1 MNIMNRLTWKSM
13 VKNRTRTII
22 TAIGIALAAALFCA
36 VTTMGASILSYLID
50 LQIAVGGDYHV
61 SVVTLPQEEADA
73 IRSREDVASFSES
86 QTLGM
91 VNFYGQEMGLNSGI
105 VKACNQQYFEAM
117 PVVLKEGRLPQTSSE
132 LVIGEYLLHTMEAK
146 GYPTEIGSEVTLT
159 VTPYVESISLGD
171 MDAQTFTITGTIV
184 GIHNMNSSV
193 IAPGDG
199 GRYSYIFTGLD
210 ENSPQ
215 YLCCDLFLKAES
227 PFKAKDL
234 AAAVKGTA
242 NYSLLQYYGVVEAG
256 NVTIV
261 IAGIMAAIIA
271 IVLIGTVSLI
281 SNAFS
286 ISVAQRTQ
294 EFGLLTSVGATKKQL
309 LRSVRFEAG
318 LLCLM
323 GIPLGILLG
332 FGAVVLLLNAAG
344 DTVESMVASM
354 QSGVQ
359 IKAVVNPIALLS
371 AAGIAAAA
379 VFLSSWIPSVKAA
392 RITPIAAIRRET
404 EFQTDKKLAKT
415 ARKWWK
421 PGRMSANMASK
432 YYRTNRKKYRPIVTA
447 LGISV
452 VIFLT
457 ATAVSSSL
465 QFIADSFE
473 ADNYDFTVKV
483 FKENGGDEA
492 LLNEIRN
499 HESVAQSVLYDSDPI
514 YTLIP
519 DDYESDERKDALATR
534 EESDTV
540 TLDVFLTWKS
550 NAARVYYLEDDAFR
564 AFLQE
569 QGVDPEPYFDKE
581 NPLAAVFYQQWQYV
595 GMTEEGYN
603 DWISFSFPALRDDVT
618 VLPVVPDT
626 PDLGDYTATQIKAQG
641 YPESMVRSQKFDIL
655 PDGKIVYRVEAQ
667 GASIKEHGGGA
678 YEIIEEGPVQT
689 FAFLAVEETNEE
701 NQAVIR
707 YYPYDEETG
716 AVGNTVIAE
725 TVGSVGSI
733 RIGAQVDGV
742 PFGIPSEASS
752 IIHLSLLMP
761 LSMLDK
767 DWGLPSLSIRTNNY
781 PVTKAYLD
789 SLTGGDDVMVYN
801 DYLYE
806 QYYIRQVSNLINL
819 FAVAFVTVMT
829 LISVT
834 NIFNVVSTNILLRR
848 RDIGMLRS
856 LGMTNRAISAIT
868 AREYLSCG
876 LRALGWSLP
885 VGMVLMLGV
894 KLLLANVV
902 NGGMEIPW
910 WAVVAATA
918 SVLLVVGS
926 SMLYALTRIRKDNPI
941 DAIRMENT

>member
-36 VTTMGASILSYLID
+36 VTTMGASILSYMID

-61 SVVTLPQEEADA
+61 SAVTLTQEEANA
-73 IRSREDVASFSES
+73 IRNREDVASFAETR
-86 QTLGM
+86 TLGM
-91 VNFYGQEMGLNSGI
+91 VNFYVEEMGFNSGL
-105 VKACNQQYFEAM
+105 VKACNEAYFENM
-117 PVVLKEGRLPQTSSE
+117 PTVLKEGRLPQNSGE
-132 LVIGEYLLHTMEAK
+132 FVIGEYLLHNMEAK
-146 GYPTEIGSEVTLT
+146 GYPTAIGSEVTLT
-159 VTPYVESISLGD
+159 VTPYVASMKQGD
-171 MDAQTFTITGTIV
+171 PEAPTFTITGTIV
-184 GIHNMNSSV
+184 GIHEFNSNV

-199 GRYSYIFTGLD
+199 APYSYIFIGLD
-210 ENSPQ
+210 ENTPE
-215 YLCCDLFLKAES
+215 YLCSDLFLKAEIPS
-227 PFKAKDL
+227 KARDL

-242 NYSLLQYYGVVEAG
+242 NSSLLQYYGVVEAG
-256 NVTIV
+256 NVMIV

-294 EFGLLTSVGATKKQL
+294 EFGLLSSVGATKKQL
-309 LRSVRFEAG
+309 RRSVRFEAG

-344 DTVESMVASM
+344 DTVESMVATM

-359 IKAVVNPIALLS
+359 IKAVANPIALLG

-379 VFLSSWIPSVKAA
+379 VFLSSWIPSAKAA
-392 RITPIAAIRRET
+392 RITPIAAIRQES
-404 EFQTDKKLAKT
+404 EYQADKKLTKT

-421 PGRMSANMASK
+421 PGKMSANMASK
-432 YYRTNRKKYRPIVTA
+432 YYRINRKKYRPIVIA

-452 VIFLT
+452 VIFLA

-465 QFIADSFE
+465 QFVSDSFKT
-473 ADNYDFTVKV
+473 DNYDFTVHV

-499 HESVAQSVLYDSDPI
+499 HESVAQSVLYDSDPM

-519 DDYESDERKDALATR
+519 DAYESDERKDALAMR

-569 QGVDPEPYFDKE
+569 QGVDPEPYFDKD

-595 GMTEEGYN
+595 GMNEKGYN

-626 PDLGDYTATQIKAQG
+626 PDVDVYVSDRIKAQG
-641 YPESMVRSQKFDIL
+641 YQESMTRSQKFDIL
-655 PDGKIVYRVEAQ
+655 PDGKILYRVEAQ
-667 GASIKEHGGGA
+667 GCSIKEHGGGA

-689 FAFLAVEETNEE
+689 FAFIAVEEINAE

-707 YYPYDEETG
+707 YYSYDEETG

-725 TVGSVGSI
+725 TEGSVDSI
-733 RIGAQVDGV
+733 RIGAQVDGI

-752 IIHLSLLMP
+752 ITHLSLLMP
-761 LSMLDK
+761 LAMLDK
-767 DWGLPSLSIRTNNY
+767 DWGFPSISLRTNNY

-789 SLTGGDDVMVYN
+789 SLAEDDSVMVYN

-819 FAVAFVTVMT
+819 FAVAFVAVMT
-829 LISVT
+829 LISVA

-856 LGMTNRAISAIT
+856 LGMTNRGISAMT
-868 AREYLSCG
+868 VREYLSCG

-885 VGMVLMLGV
+885 VGIILMMAV
-894 KLLLANVV
+894 KLLLANVA

-918 SVLLVVGS
+918 SVFLVVGS
-926 SMLYALTRIRKDNPI
+926 SMLYALLRIQKDNPI

>member
-13 VKNRTRTII
+13 VKNRTRTIV

-61 SVVTLPQEEADA
+61 SAVTLTHEEADS
-73 IRSREDVASFSES
+73 IRSREDVASFAES

-91 VNFYGQEMGLNSGI
+91 VNFYGKEMGFNSGI
-105 VKACNQQYFEAM
+105 VKACNQQYFDAM
-117 PVVLKEGRLPQTSSE
+117 PVVLKEGRLPQNSGE
-132 LVIGEYLLHTMEAK
+132 FVIGEYLLHNMEAK
-146 GYPTEIGSEVTLT
+146 GYPTAIGSEVTLT
-159 VTPYVESISLGD
+159 VTPYVASMSLGD
-171 MDAQTFTITGTIV
+171 VDAPTFTITGTIV
-184 GIHNMNSSV
+184 GIHDFNSNV

-199 GRYSYIFTGLD
+199 APYSYIFIGLD
-210 ENSPQ
+210 ENTPE
-215 YLCCDLFLKAES
+215 YLCSDLFLKAEIPS
-227 PFKAKDL
+227 KARDL

-256 NVTIV
+256 NVMIV
-261 IAGIMAAIIA
+261 MAGIMAAIIA

-294 EFGLLTSVGATKKQL
+294 EFGLLSSVGATKKQL
-309 LRSVRFEAG
+309 RRSVRFEAG

-344 DTVESMVASM
+344 DTVESIVATM

-359 IKAVVNPIALLS
+359 IKAVANPIALLG

-404 EFQTDKKLAKT
+404 EYRADKKLAKT

-421 PGRMSANMASK
+421 PGKMSANMASK
-432 YYRTNRKKYRPIVTA
+432 YYRTNRKKYRPIVIA

-452 VIFLT
+452 VIFLA

-465 QFIADSFE
+465 QFVSDSFKT
-473 ADNYDFTVKV
+473 DNYDFTVHV

-499 HESVAQSVLYDSDPI
+499 HESVAQSVLYDSDPM

-519 DDYESDERKDALATR
+519 DAYESDERKDALAMR

-569 QGVDPEPYFDKE
+569 QGVDPEPYFDKN

-595 GMTEEGYN
+595 GMTEKGYN

-618 VLPVVPDT
+618 QLPVVPDA

-689 FAFLAVEETNEE
+689 FAFLAVEETNKE

-725 TVGSVGSI
+725 TVGFVDSI

-761 LSMLDK
+761 IFMLDK

-781 PVTKAYLD
+781 PATKAYLD
-789 SLTGGDDVMVYN
+789 SLAEDDGVMIYN

-829 LISVT
+829 LISVA

-856 LGMTNRAISAIT
+856 LGMTNRGISAMT
-868 AREYLSCG
+868 VREYLSCG

-885 VGMVLMLGV
+885 VGIILMMAV
-894 KLLLANVV
+894 KLLLANVA

-910 WAVVAATA
+910 WAVFAATA
-918 SVLLVVGS
+918 SVFLVIGS

>member
-36 VTTMGASILSYLID
+36 ITTMGASILSYLID

-61 SVVTLPQEEADA
+61 SAVTLTEEEVNS
-73 IRSREDVASFSES
+73 IRSSGDVVSFAES

-105 VKACNQQYFEAM
+105 VKACNAQYFGNM
-117 PVVLKEGRLPQTSSE
+117 PTVLKEGRLPQNSSE

-146 GYPTEIGSEVTLT
+146 GYPTAIGSEVTLT
-159 VTPYVESISLGD
+159 ITPYVGSNSLGD
-171 MDAQTFTITGTIV
+171 MDAPTFTITGTIV
-184 GIHNMNSSV
+184 GIHDMNSSV

-199 GRYSYIFTGLD
+199 GRYSYIFTGAD
-210 ENSPQ
+210 ENTPE
-215 YLCCDLFLKAES
+215 YLYCDLFLKAES

-234 AAAVKGTA
+234 ATAVKGTA
-242 NYSLLQYYGVVEAG
+242 NYSLLQYYGVIEAG

-309 LRSVRFEAG
+309 RRSVRFEAA

-323 GIPLGILLG
+323 GTPLGILLG
-332 FGAVVLLLNAAG
+332 FSAAVMFLDTAG
-344 DTVESMVASM
+344 DTVESIVATM

-359 IKAVVNPIALLS
+359 IRAVANPLAMLG

-379 VFLSSWIPSVKAA
+379 VFLSAWIPSVKAA
-392 RITPIAAIRRET
+392 KVTPIAAIRRET
-404 EFQTDKKLAKT
+404 EYRADKKLAKT

-421 PGRMSANMASK
+421 PSAISANIAAK

-452 VIFLT
+452 VLFLS
-457 ATAVSSSL
+457 AMAVSSSL
-465 QFIADSFE
+465 QFIADAFE
-473 ADNYDFTVKV
+473 TDNYDFTVHA
-483 FKENGGDEA
+483 FKENGADES

-499 HESVAQSVLYDSDPI
+499 HESVAQSVLYDSNPI

-519 DDYESDERKDALATR
+519 DAYESEQRKDALAKR

-540 TLDVFLTWKS
+540 TLEVFLTWKS

-569 QGVDPEPYFDKE
+569 QGIDPEPYFDKN

-595 GMTEEGYN
+595 GMTEKGYN

-618 VLPVVPDT
+618 QLPVVPDA

-689 FAFLAVEETNEE
+689 FTFLASEETNKE

-725 TVGSVGSI
+725 TVGSVDSI

-752 IIHLSLLMP
+752 VIHLSLLMP
-761 LSMLDK
+761 LSMMDK

-789 SLTGGDDVMVYN
+789 SLAEDDSVMVYN

-806 QYYIRQVSNLINL
+806 QYQIRQVSNLINL

-856 LGMTNRAISAIT
+856 LGMTNRAISAMT

-876 LRALGWSLP
+876 VRALCWSLP
-885 VGMVLMLGV
+885 VGLVLMLAV
-894 KLLLANVV
+894 KLLLANVA

-918 SVLLVVGS
+918 SVFLVVGS

>member
-1 MNIMNRLTWKSM
+1 MYIMNRLTWCSM
-13 VKNRTRTII
+13 VKNRTRTIV

-61 SVVTLPQEEADA
+61 SAVTLTEEEAKA
-73 IRSREDVASFSES
+73 ICNREDVASYAET

-91 VNFYGQEMGLNSGI
+91 VNFYGQEMGFNSGM
-105 VKACNQQYFEAM
+105 VKACNRQYFETM
-117 PVVLKEGRLPQTSSE
+117 PTVLKEGRLPQNSGE
-132 LVIGEYLLHTMEAK
+132 FVIGEYLLHNMEAK

-159 VTPYVESISLGD
+159 VTPYVASTGWGD
-171 MDAQTFTITGTIV
+171 PGAPAFTITGTIV
-184 GIHNMNSSV
+184 GIHDMNSSV
-193 IAPGDG
+193 IAPGEG
-199 GRYSYIFTGLD
+199 GGYSYIFTGLD
-210 ENSPQ
+210 ENTPVS
-215 YLCCDLFLKAES
+215 LCHDLFLKVKNSFNA
-227 PFKAKDL
+227 KAL
-234 AAAVKGTA
+234 AAAIDGTA
-242 NYSLLQYYGVVEAG
+242 NYSLLKYYGVAAAG
-256 NVTIV
+256 NVMTV
-261 IAGIMAAIIA
+261 IFGIMAAVIA

-294 EFGLLTSVGATKKQL
+294 EFGLLASVGATKKQL
-309 LRSVRFEAG
+309 RRSVRFEAG
-318 LLCLM
+318 MLCLM

-332 FGAVVLLLNAAG
+332 FGAVVLLLNTAG
-344 DTVESMVASM
+344 DTVESMVATM
-354 QSGVQ
+354 RSGVEL
-359 IKAVVNPIALLS
+359 KAVASPIALLG
-371 AAGIAAAA
+371 AAAIAAAA

-392 RITPIAAIRRET
+392 RITPIAAIRRES
-404 EFQTDKKLAKT
+404 EFRADKKLAKT

-421 PGRMSANMASK
+421 PGTVSANMAAK

-452 VIFLT
+452 VLFLS
-457 ATAVSSSL
+457 AMAVSSSL
-465 QFIADSFE
+465 QFIADAFK
-473 ADNYDFTVKV
+473 ADNYDFTVHV
-483 FKENGGDEA
+483 FQENGADA
-492 LLNEIRN
+492 DLLNEIRN
-499 HESVAQSVLYDSDPI
+499 HESVAQSVLYDSDPMHP
-514 YTLIP
+514 LIP
-519 DDYESDERKDALATR
+519 DAYESEDRKDALAMQ
-534 EESDTV
+534 EGDIAAQ
-540 TLDVFLTWKS
+540 DAFLGWKV
-550 NAARVYYLEDDAFR
+550 NAARVFYLEDDAFR

-569 QGVDPEPYFDKE
+569 QGIDPEPYFDQE

-603 DWISFSFPALRDDVT
+603 DWIPFSFPALRDDVS

-626 PDLGDYTATQIKAQG
+626 PDVDAYVTDRIKAQG
-641 YPESMVRSQKFDIL
+641 YQDSIRRSQEFDIL
-655 PDGKIVYRVEAQ
+655 PDGKILYRVDAQ
-667 GASIKEHGGGA
+667 GCSLKEHSGGV
-678 YEIIEEGPVQT
+678 YELIEEGPVQT
-689 FAFLAVEETNEE
+689 FTFLAVEETNGE

-707 YYPYDEETG
+707 YYLYDEETG
-716 AVGNTVIAE
+716 TAGNTVIAE
-725 TVGSVGSI
+725 TVGAVESI
-733 RIGAQVDGV
+733 RVGAQVDGV

-752 IIHLSLLMP
+752 LMHLSLLLP
-761 LSMLDK
+761 LSMRDQ
-767 DWGLPSLSIRTNNY
+767 DQGLPSLSIRTNNY

-789 SLTGGDDVMVYN
+789 SLAEDDRVMVYN

-806 QYYIRQVSNLINL
+806 QYQIRQVSNLINL

-856 LGMTNRAISAIT
+856 LGMTNREISAMT

-885 VGMVLMLGV
+885 VGLVLMLAV
-894 KLLLANVV
+894 KLLLANVA

-910 WAVVAATA
+910 WAVFAATA
-918 SVLLVVGS
+918 SVFLVVGS